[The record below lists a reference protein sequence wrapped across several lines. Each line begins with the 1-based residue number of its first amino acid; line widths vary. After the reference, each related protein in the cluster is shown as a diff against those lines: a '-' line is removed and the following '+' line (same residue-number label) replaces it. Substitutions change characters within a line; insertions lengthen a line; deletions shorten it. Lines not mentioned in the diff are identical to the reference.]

1 MDDETMY
8 LIHGEDYLTHIYEKV
23 EMYLLLKQLISEVDE
38 IPPCPANHDAKEMA
52 IALRDIS
59 DNIFADWNI
68 PESFLSDGDEDDLCD
83 LMDSELFAPEEAG
96 YELSEDMR
104 DDDDDGSD
112 EYFEYDE
119 AQAAELQKICG
130 ELAAIVARLVKCSA
144 GKAQDA

>member
-52 IALRDIS
+52 MALRDIS

-68 PESFLSDGDEDDLCD
+68 PESSLADGDEDDLCD
-83 LMDSELFAPEEAG
+83 LMDNELFAPEEAG

-104 DDDDDGSD
+104 DEDDDGSD

-119 AQAAELQKICG
+119 AQAAEIQKICG

>member
-52 IALRDIS
+52 MALRDIS
-59 DNIFADWNI
+59 DSIFADWNI
-68 PESFLSDGDEDDLCD
+68 PESFLSDGDEDDLSD
-83 LMDSELFAPEEAG
+83 LMDGELFSPEEAG

-104 DDDDDGSD
+104 DEDDDGSD

>member
-52 IALRDIS
+52 MALRDIS
-59 DNIFADWNI
+59 DSIFADWNI
-68 PESFLSDGDEDDLCD
+68 PESFLSDGDEDDLTD
-83 LMDSELFAPEEAG
+83 LMDDELFSPEEAG

-104 DDDDDGSD
+104 DDDDGSD

>member
-1 MDDETMY
+1 MAYVPVPKDLSAVKT
-8 LIHGEDYLTHIYEKV
+8 KV
-23 EMYLLLKQLISEVDE
+23 
-38 IPPCPANHDAKEMA
+38 
-52 IALRDIS
+52 
-59 DNIFADWNI
+59 
-68 PESFLSDGDEDDLCD
+68 
-83 LMDSELFAPEEAG
+83 
-96 YELSEDMR
+96 MR

>member
-52 IALRDIS
+52 MALRDIS

-104 DDDDDGSD
+104 DDDDGSD

-119 AQAAELQKICG
+119 AQAAEIQKICG

>member
-52 IALRDIS
+52 MALRDIS
-59 DNIFADWNI
+59 DSIFADWNI

-104 DDDDDGSD
+104 DDDDGSD

-119 AQAAELQKICG
+119 AQAAEIQKICG

>member
-1 MDDETMY
+1 
-8 LIHGEDYLTHIYEKV
+8 
-23 EMYLLLKQLISEVDE
+23 
-38 IPPCPANHDAKEMA
+38 
-52 IALRDIS
+52 
-59 DNIFADWNI
+59 
-68 PESFLSDGDEDDLCD
+68 
-83 LMDSELFAPEEAG
+83 
-96 YELSEDMR
+96 MR

>member
-52 IALRDIS
+52 MALRDIS

-68 PESFLSDGDEDDLCD
+68 PESFLSDGDEDDLTD
-83 LMDSELFAPEEAG
+83 LMDDELFSPEEAG

-104 DDDDDGSD
+104 DDDDGSD

-119 AQAAELQKICG
+119 AQAAEIQKICG

>member
-38 IPPCPANHDAKEMA
+38 IPLCPANHDAKQMA
-52 IALRDIS
+52 MALRDIS